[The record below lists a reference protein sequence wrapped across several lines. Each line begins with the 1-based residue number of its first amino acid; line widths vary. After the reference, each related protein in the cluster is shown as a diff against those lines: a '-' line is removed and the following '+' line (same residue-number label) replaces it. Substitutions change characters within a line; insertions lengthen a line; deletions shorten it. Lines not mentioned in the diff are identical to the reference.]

1 MSEQSR
7 QLPLALPIEERYE
20 REDFLVGE
28 ANELA
33 YATLELWPDWPDPVM
48 LLLGPPGS
56 GKTHLAS
63 IWAKRAHAWS
73 IVSTDISHRP
83 AAELL
88 TNSAVVI
95 EDIDRGVPDEAAFFH
110 LLNIAREKKCFV
122 LLTARTPPGD
132 WGIKTMDLLSRL
144 RLAPRIDLSE
154 PDDALMAGLLVKF
167 FVERQMVVDMQVVDF
182 IRSRIDRSVASV
194 RDFVDALNSESLAR
208 KKRITRNL
216 ARELWKSNPETDP
229 GLPFQG

>member
-1 MSEQSR
+1 MSEQNR
-7 QLPLALPIEERYE
+7 QLPLALPILERFE

-33 YATLELWPDWPDPVM
+33 YATLEQWPDWPDPVM

-73 IVSTDISHRP
+73 VVSTDISHRP
-83 AAELL
+83 SAELL
-88 TNSAVVI
+88 SSTAVLI
-95 EDIDRGVPDEAAFFH
+95 EDVDRGLPDEAAFFH

-144 RLAPRIDLSE
+144 RLAPRIDLRE

-216 ARELWKSNPETDP
+216 ARELWKSHPESDP
-229 GLPFQG
+229 GLPFQE

>member
-1 MSEQSR
+1 VSEQNR
-7 QLPLALPIEERYE
+7 QLPLALPTEERFE
-20 REDFLVGE
+20 REEFLVGE

-33 YATLELWPDWPDPVM
+33 YATLEQWPDWPDPVM

-73 IVSTDISHRP
+73 VVSTDISYRP

-88 TNSAVVI
+88 ASTAVLI
-95 EDIDRGVPDEAAFFH
+95 EDVDRGLPDEAAFFH

-216 ARELWKSNPETDP
+216 ARELWKNNTETDP
-229 GLPFQG
+229 GLPFTG

>member
-1 MSEQSR
+1 MSEQNR
-7 QLPLALPIEERYE
+7 QLPLALPILERFE

-33 YATLELWPDWPDPVM
+33 YATLEQWPDWPDPVM

-73 IVSTDISHRP
+73 VVSTDISHRP

-88 TNSAVVI
+88 SSTAVLI
-95 EDIDRGVPDEAAFFH
+95 EDVDRGLPDEAAFFH

-144 RLAPRIDLSE
+144 RLAPRIDLRE

-216 ARELWKSNPETDP
+216 ARELWKSHPESDP

>member
-1 MSEQSR
+1 MSEQNR
-7 QLPLALPIEERYE
+7 QLPLALPILERFE

-33 YATLELWPDWPDPVM
+33 YATLEQWPDWPDPVM

-73 IVSTDISHRP
+73 VVSTDISHRP

-88 TNSAVVI
+88 SSTAVLI
-95 EDIDRGVPDEAAFFH
+95 EDVDRGLPDEAAFFH

-144 RLAPRIDLSE
+144 RLAPRIDLRE

-216 ARELWKSNPETDP
+216 ARELWKSHPESDP
-229 GLPFQG
+229 GLPFQE

>member
-1 MSEQSR
+1 VSEQNR
-7 QLPLALPIEERYE
+7 QLPLALPILERFE

-33 YATLELWPDWPDPVM
+33 YATLEQWPDWPDPVM

-73 IVSTDISHRP
+73 VVSTDISHRP

-88 TNSAVVI
+88 SSTAVLI
-95 EDIDRGVPDEAAFFH
+95 EDVDRGLPDEAAFFH

-144 RLAPRIDLSE
+144 RLAPRIDLRE

-216 ARELWKSNPETDP
+216 ARELWKSHPESDP

>member
-1 MSEQSR
+1 VSEQNR
-7 QLPLALPIEERYE
+7 QLPLALPILERFE

-33 YATLELWPDWPDPVM
+33 YATLEQWPDWPDPVM

-73 IVSTDISHRP
+73 VVSTDISHRP
-83 AAELL
+83 SAELL
-88 TNSAVVI
+88 SSTAVLI
-95 EDIDRGVPDEAAFFH
+95 EDVDRGLPDEAAFFH

-144 RLAPRIDLSE
+144 RLAPRIDLRE

-216 ARELWKSNPETDP
+216 ARELWKSHPESDP
-229 GLPFQG
+229 GLPFQE

>member
-7 QLPLALPIEERYE
+7 QLPLDLPIEERYE

-33 YATLELWPDWPDPVM
+33 YATLEQWPDWPDPVM

-83 AAELL
+83 AVELL
-88 TNSAVVI
+88 ANSAVVI
-95 EDIDRGVPDEAAFFH
+95 EYIDRGVPDEAAFFH

-216 ARELWKSNPETDP
+216 ARELWKSNTETDP